1 MLKKKW
7 ITVTID
13 EITAKPKKIFIKKLS
28 LFLSFIKLPYPAI
41 DVDNT
46 IMLKK
51 KRIIFKVNI

>member
-7 ITVTID
+7 ITVIIN
-13 EITAKPKKIFIKKLS
+13 EITAKPKKIFVNKLS

-41 DVDNT
+41 DVDNK

-51 KRIIFKVNI
+51 KRTISKVNI